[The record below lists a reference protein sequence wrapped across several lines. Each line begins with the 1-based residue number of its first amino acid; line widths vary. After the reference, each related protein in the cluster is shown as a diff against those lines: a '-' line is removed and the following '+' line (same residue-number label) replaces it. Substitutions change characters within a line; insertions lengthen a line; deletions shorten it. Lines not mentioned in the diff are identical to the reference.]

1 MRGDGI
7 LYVNDVCYG
16 EKYPN
21 SHLDIYYPDGDRTKK
36 RPTVIYLHGGGMIF
50 GDKVI
55 GDPMAVGTGRD
66 IDFCAEVAKK
76 GYNVISPNYALAPDY
91 RFPVQLEQVDQMLQY
106 LTEHQE
112 QYGLN
117 MEYVF
122 LGGGSAG
129 ACLSEIYGAML
140 VNPEYA
146 GKIGVRCSICREQI
160 VGLLIDEAALSVR
173 NYEENMD
180 AMFGCWV
187 GADSP
192 SKNADVALF
201 FDAPKWIGDTYIPSF
216 INSSNQEIWFMDSAR
231 DLAAALDKNGTD
243 YEFFFRGEECDRLEH
258 GYMQRFADNVYA
270 KECFEHMLRFMEQ
283 RVDRKPYAV

>member
-1 MRGDGI
+1 MSEKMLMSDQRCIPVQKMVFAQTCGGAPVNSFEPRNVPGERMRGDGI

-112 QYGLN
+112 QYGLD

-187 GADSP
+187 GADNP
-192 SKNADVALF
+192 SKNADVALL

-216 INSSNQEIWFMDSAR
+216 INR
-231 DLAAALDKNGTD
+231 
-243 YEFFFRGEECDRLEH
+243 
-258 GYMQRFADNVYA
+258 YA

-283 RVDRKPYAV
+283 RADRKPYAV